1 MKDHI
6 VGRLTTLPVSSK
18 TRKNNQLSGSIGKEV
33 ETKNSIKLHLW
44 YPLFYFVK
52 HTELSKQNI
61 PLALKNLS
69 NFAQRA
75 KIRPFEVW
83 FVRRPKLQPHYHIIT
98 G

>member
-1 MKDHI
+1 MAFVYKCM
-6 VGRLTTLPVSSK
+6 TYPYQSK

-52 HTELSKQNI
+52 HTELSKLNI

-69 NFAQRA
+69 DFAQRA

-83 FVRRPKLQPHYHIIT
+83 FVRRPKLQPHHHIIT